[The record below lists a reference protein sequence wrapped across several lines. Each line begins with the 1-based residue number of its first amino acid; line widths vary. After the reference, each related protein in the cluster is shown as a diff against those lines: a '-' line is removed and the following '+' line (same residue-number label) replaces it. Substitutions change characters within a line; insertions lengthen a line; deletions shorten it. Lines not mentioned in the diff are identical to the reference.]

1 MFVVKYSKIWLSIG
15 IFFVVLSIFS
25 FLRFGLNLGVDFI
38 GGSVLE
44 LSIDQNPSKEELQD
58 LVKSDSK
65 IDPVSITKDEDKI
78 YKLEFKALSQEEN
91 DLLIDSINKKY
102 GGEDLVKII
111 SKYTISPSIGQELQ
125 QRAVFAVIMVL
136 ITMILFITYVFK
148 GISYPVPSFYYGLVA
163 IVALFHDIIIPIGV
177 FSYLSYLKIV
187 EIDTLFIIAL
197 LSILGASV
205 NDTIVIFDRI
215 RENIRKLGGDNFE
228 KVVAK
233 SIEETLTR
241 SINTTLT
248 ILFILGSIIF
258 LGGESVRFFALA
270 LFVGMFF
277 GTYSSIFLASP
288 MLLYIYKTKFKNK

>member
-1 MFVVKYSKIWLSIG
+1 MFVVKYSKIWLSLG
-15 IFFVVLSIFS
+15 VFFVVASMISLFV
-25 FLRFGLNLGVDFI
+25 FGLNLGVDFK

-44 LSIDQNPSKEELQD
+44 LSIEDNPSVDELKGLIKEEAKLDTISLTQNE
-58 LVKSDSK
+58 
-65 IDPVSITKDEDKI
+65 DEV
-78 YKLEFKALSQEEN
+78 YKLEFKALSPEEN
-91 DLLIDSINKKY
+91 DLVISSLNKKY
-102 GGEDLVKII
+102 EAESVKII

-125 QRAVFAVIMVL
+125 QRAVFAIIMVL
-136 ITMILFITYVFK
+136 IAIIGFITYVFK
-148 GISYPVPSFYYGLVA
+148 GISYPVPSLYYGLVA
-163 IVALFHDIIIPIGV
+163 ILALFHDIIIPIGI

-248 ILFILGSIIF
+248 ILFILGAIIF
-258 LGGESVRFFALA
+258 LGGETVKFFAIA
-270 LFVGMFF
+270 LFIGMFF

-288 MLLYIYKTKFKNK
+288 MLIYIYKKKFKN

>member
-1 MFVVKYSKIWLSIG
+1 MFVVKYSKIWLGIG
-15 IFFVVLSIFS
+15 IFFIVISIISLFK
-25 FLRFGLNLGVDFI
+25 FGLNLGVDFV
-38 GGSVLE
+38 GGSVFE
-44 LSIDQNPSKEELQD
+44 ISIDKNPSNEELRD
-58 LVKSDSK
+58 LIQSESK
-65 IDPVSITKDEDKI
+65 IDLVSLTKDDEQI

-91 DLLIDSINKKY
+91 NLVLDIINKKY
-102 GGEDLVKII
+102 EEDSVKVI

-125 QRAVFAVIMVL
+125 QRAIFAVSMVL

-163 IVALFHDIIIPIGV
+163 IIALFHDIIIPIGV

-241 SINTTLT
+241 SVNTTLT
-248 ILFILGSIIF
+248 ILFILGSIMF
-258 LGGESVRFFALA
+258 LGGESVRFFSLA
-270 LFVGMFF
+270 LFIGMFF

-288 MLLYIYKTKFKNK
+288 ILLYIYKKKFKN

>member
-1 MFVVKYSKIWLSIG
+1 MFVVKYSKIWLGLG
-15 IFFVVLSIFS
+15 IFFVLASIIS
-25 FLRFGLNLGVDFI
+25 FFVFGLNLGVDFK

-44 LSIDQNPSKEELQD
+44 ISIEDNPSIDELKDLIKAEAKLDTIALTQNEEK
-58 LVKSDSK
+58 V
-65 IDPVSITKDEDKI
+65 

-91 DLLIDSINKKY
+91 DLVISSVNKKY
-102 GGEDLVKII
+102 EAESIKVI

-125 QRAVFAVIMVL
+125 QRAVFAIIMVL
-136 ITMILFITYVFK
+136 IAIIGFITYVFK

-163 IVALFHDIIIPIGV
+163 ILALFHDIIIPIGI

-215 RENIRKLGGDNFE
+215 RENIRKFGGDNFE

-248 ILFILGSIIF
+248 ILFILGAIIF
-258 LGGESVRFFALA
+258 LGGETVKFFAIA
-270 LFVGMFF
+270 LFIGMFF

-288 MLLYIYKTKFKNK
+288 MLIYIYNKKFRN